1 MSLRL
6 ISSRKAPHPLQ
17 TLPMTPENRDFHI
30 RFETVRMAFGE
41 RVVFDSLSCDFPR
54 GKISVILGGSGSGKS
69 TILRLIGG
77 LVQAQTG
84 AIVVDGDD
92 IVGMSERRLYTV
104 RRKLGMMFQG
114 GALLDSLT
122 VFDNLAFPLR
132 EHTKLGETEIAAE
145 VQDRLAAVGMASAG
159 NLLRGQ
165 LSGGMLKRAALAR
178 AIINK
183 PAILLCDEPF
193 SGLDPAST
201 KRIERLLIRM
211 NRDTAATMLV
221 VSHHIPS
228 TMRMADRVLL
238 LLPHGPVA
246 GAPAELR
253 SSADRRVTAF
263 LNEEPPETE
272 EAEEE
277 EVDAPPA
284 GRAAKGGRW

>member
-1 MSLRL
+1 
-6 ISSRKAPHPLQ
+6 
-17 TLPMTPENRDFHI
+17 MTPDAEDRDAHV
-30 RFETVRMAFGE
+30 RFDTVRMAFGD
-41 RVVFDSLSCDFPR
+41 RVVFPSLSCAFPR

-77 LVQAQTG
+77 LVRPQGG
-84 AIVVDGDD
+84 AILVEGENV
-92 IVGMSERRLYTV
+92 VGMSERRLYTV
-104 RRKLGMMFQG
+104 RRILGMMFQG

-132 EHTKLGETEIAAE
+132 EHTKLGEAEIAAAIE
-145 VQDRLAAVGMASAG
+145 ERLAAVGMSSAAH
-159 NLLRGQ
+159 LLPGQ

-201 KRIERLLIRM
+201 KRIERLLVRM

-238 LLPHGPVA
+238 LLPSGPVS

-253 SSADRRVTAF
+253 ASTDVRVKSF
-263 LNEEPPETE
+263 LNEDPEPDEIDE
-272 EAEEE
+272 ELE
-277 EVDAPPA
+277 APPA
-284 GRAAKGGRW
+284 GKAAKGGRW

>member
-1 MSLRL
+1 MAPDPADRDAHVRF
-6 ISSRKAPHPLQ
+6 IS
-17 TLPMTPENRDFHI
+17 
-30 RFETVRMAFGE
+30 VRMAFGD
-41 RVVFDSLSCDFPR
+41 RVVFPALTCEFPR

-77 LVQAQTG
+77 LVRPQAG
-84 AIVVDGDD
+84 AILVDGVDE
-92 IVGMSERRLYTV
+92 VGLPERRMYEV

-132 EHTKLGETEIAAE
+132 EHTKMTEAEIAAE
-145 VQDRLAAVGMASAG
+145 VADRLNAVGMANVG
-159 NLLRGQ
+159 NLLPGQ

-178 AIINK
+178 AIIRR

-201 KRIERLLIRM
+201 KRIERLLVGM
-211 NRDTAATMLV
+211 NRDSGATMIV

-238 LLPHGPVA
+238 LLPHGPVQ
-246 GAPAELR
+246 GAPQELR
-253 SSADRRVTAF
+253 TSSDPRVTSF
-263 LNEEPPETE
+263 LSED
-272 EAEEE
+272 ADDAGDA
-277 EVDAPPA
+277 VDDEQSPPA
-284 GRAAKGGRW
+284 GRVAKGGRW